1 MYLSTTR
8 AGAAAP
14 ATPTTGPGRGRV
26 PGTVLAL
33 GMVSFVTDISAEM
46 VTAVLPMY
54 LMYGIGL
61 GYLQLGL
68 LDGLYTGASALLRL
82 GGGYVADRFSR
93 AKAVAVTG
101 YGLSALTKLALP
113 LAGTSMAGIGLAVGV
128 DRAGKGIRTA
138 PRDALITLSTPADGL
153 GRAFGVHRTMD
164 TAGALLGPIVAF
176 GLLAAV
182 LGGYDLVF
190 GASFGFAVI
199 GVLILVFFVRRPAP
213 VSGARRGT
221 LRAGL
226 TALARPRLRRT
237 CFAAGLLGLV
247 TVGDMFLYLAIQQRI
262 GLAPTVLPLLPLG
275 TAVTFM
281 LAATPAGRLADRVG
295 RWRLFLGGHVL
306 LLGGYLVLVGPFG
319 GWPAALAVL
328 GLHGLFY
335 AATDGVLMALA
346 GQLVPAEVRATGLA
360 VVQTVQAVARA
371 GGAVLFGIMAQLTAP
386 TTAFGFLAAALCV
399 AIAVAAPLGARGRDR

>member
-8 AGAAAP
+8 ACADARTTP
-14 ATPTTGPGRGRV
+14 AGTGRGRV

-33 GMVSFVTDISAEM
+33 GLVSFVTDISAEM

-93 AKAVAVTG
+93 AKAVALTG

-113 LAGTSMAGIGLAVGV
+113 LAGTSMAGIGIAVGV

-138 PRDALITLSTPADGL
+138 PRDALITLSTPESGL
-153 GRAFGVHRTMD
+153 GRAFGVHRAMD

-176 GLLAAV
+176 GLLAIV
-182 LGGYDLVF
+182 LGGYDVVF
-190 GASFGFAVI
+190 GASFGFAMI
-199 GVLILVFFVRRPAP
+199 GVLILTFFVRQPAP
-213 VSGARRGT
+213 VHSTRRTT

-226 TALARPRLRRT
+226 ATLTSPRLRRT
-237 CFAAGLLGLV
+237 CLAAGLLGLV

-262 GLAPTVLPLLPLG
+262 GLPVTILPLLPLG
-275 TAVTFM
+275 TALTFM
-281 LAATPAGRLADRVG
+281 LVAAPAGRLADRIG
-295 RWRLFLGGHVL
+295 RWRLFLSGHVL
-306 LLGGYLVLVGPFG
+306 LLGAYLVLLGPFT

-346 GQLVPAEVRATGLA
+346 GRLIPAEVRATGLA
-360 VVQTVQAVARA
+360 VVQTIQAVARA
-371 GGAVLFGIMAQLTAP
+371 GGAVLFGIVAQLLAP
-386 TTAFGFLAAALCV
+386 TAAFGFLAAALSV
-399 AIAVAAPLGARGRDR
+399 AIVVAALVGGRGSIE